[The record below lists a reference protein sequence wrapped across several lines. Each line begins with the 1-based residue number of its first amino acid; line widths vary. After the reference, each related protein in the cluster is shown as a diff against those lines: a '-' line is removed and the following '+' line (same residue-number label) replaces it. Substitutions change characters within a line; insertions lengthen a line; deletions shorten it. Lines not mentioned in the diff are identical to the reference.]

1 MRTHVGS
8 ANCLLVD
15 SGNSLGGNEYIMSVA
30 IPRVEM
36 YPNCFHINGSICVL
50 CHATLHAVTMWLD
63 RQLWALG
70 MLKSGSSFILC

>member
-15 SGNSLGGNEYIMSVA
+15 SVALTLTLSVA